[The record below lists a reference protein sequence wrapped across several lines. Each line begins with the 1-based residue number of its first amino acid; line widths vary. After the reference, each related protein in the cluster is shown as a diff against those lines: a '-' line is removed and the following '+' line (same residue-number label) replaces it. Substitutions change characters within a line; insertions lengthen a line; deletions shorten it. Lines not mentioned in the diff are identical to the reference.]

1 MRLLF
6 LDAQAVQSLMAMP
19 QIIEA
24 VHAAFVAYG
33 RGEARMPPKVYLD
46 VPDGDFR
53 AMPAYVAGAAGVKWV
68 NVHPQNPT
76 RYNLPTVMAL
86 IIYSDPATG
95 APLAVLDGTII
106 TRYRTGAA
114 AAVATRALARPD
126 ASTIGLIG
134 CGGQAE
140 AHLLAL
146 TTVLAP
152 RRVYLADKRREAA
165 ERLAARFPHLDC
177 QVVDVERA
185 CQADVLSTLTPARE
199 PFVRLAWLRPGC
211 HINAMGADAP
221 GKQEL
226 ETEVLLAARV
236 FVDDWEQAS
245 HSGEIN
251 VPYSQGRLTE
261 VAGSLPDL
269 LCGRI
274 AGRRSDTEITVFD
287 STGLALQDVA
297 VARLVYDAAA
307 RAGTGTTVD
316 FALANEMSGVGAGGA
331 RESQGQR

>member
-6 LDAQAVQSLMAMP
+6 LDARAVHSLIAMP
-19 QIIEA
+19 QVIEA
-24 VHAAFVAYG
+24 VEAAFIAYG
-33 RGEARMPPKVYLD
+33 RGEARMPPKVYLE

-53 AMPAYVAGAAGVKWV
+53 AMPAYVGGAAGVKWV

-76 RYNLPTVMAL
+76 RYGLPTVMAL
-86 IIYSDPATG
+86 IIYNDPTTG
-95 APLAVLDGTII
+95 VPLAVLDGTLI

-126 ASTIGLIG
+126 ARTLGLVG

-146 TTVLAP
+146 TTVLKP
-152 RRVYLADKRREAA
+152 ERIYLADRRREAA
-165 ERLAARFPHLDC
+165 ERLAVRFPDLDC

-185 CQADVLSTLTPARE
+185 CAADVVSTLTPARE
-199 PFVRLAWLRPGC
+199 PFVRRAWLRPGC

-226 ETEVLLAARV
+226 ETEVLLEARI

-251 VPYSQGRLTE
+251 VPYSQGKIKS
-261 VAGSLPDL
+261 VAGTLPDL

-274 AGRRSDTEITVFD
+274 PGRRSADEITIFD
-287 STGLALQDVA
+287 STGLALQDLA
-297 VARLVYDAAA
+297 VARLVYDAATRTGVGIA
-307 RAGTGTTVD
+307 LDYALTDEVATERAGGPD
-316 FALANEMSGVGAGGA
+316 AAPG
-331 RESQGQR
+331 RR